1 MCFTEGR
8 SSIWTLASYS
18 LNTKMRH
25 GSRDL
30 KNNCYA
36 RNALSVLIVSTFI
49 FRALSRLKIYSK
61 FPSRT
66 EIIKTSFPFS
76 KQKAI
81 QHLLRHLGLDSHFN
95 PLSLLTYRETQ
106 ILLAMCED
114 ARCKILA
121 QKFDVSVT
129 TMSNHIAHIQEKI
142 VSPFALHHVLSK
154 LRTVGKKSYVE
165 EL

>member
-66 EIIKTSFPFS
+66 EIIKKNGSFFTFFSGFASAVPLPKLFQSHSTVFPFS

-81 QHLLRHLGLDSHFN
+81 QHLLRHLGLDS
-95 PLSLLTYRETQ
+95 
-106 ILLAMCED
+106 
-114 ARCKILA
+114 
-121 QKFDVSVT
+121 
-129 TMSNHIAHIQEKI
+129 
-142 VSPFALHHVLSK
+142 
-154 LRTVGKKSYVE
+154 
-165 EL
+165 

>member
-66 EIIKTSFPFS
+66 EIIKKSFHFRS
-76 KQKAI
+76 GFEKQ
-81 QHLLRHLGLDSHFN
+81 LLCTKRPVSFN
-95 PLSLLTYRETQ
+95 CLYIYFQGTIALENLL
-106 ILLAMCED
+106 
-114 ARCKILA
+114 KIPISDRDN
-121 QKFDVSVT
+121 K
-129 TMSNHIAHIQEKI
+129 KI
-142 VSPFALHHVLSK
+142 VSF
-154 LRTVGKKSYVE
+154 
-165 EL
+165 

>member
-66 EIIKTSFPFS
+66 EIIKKIVSFLTIFQDLTPQLPLQKLFDLYQTSFPFS

-95 PLSLLTYRETQ
+95 PLSLLTYRET
-106 ILLAMCED
+106 
-114 ARCKILA
+114 
-121 QKFDVSVT
+121 
-129 TMSNHIAHIQEKI
+129 
-142 VSPFALHHVLSK
+142 
-154 LRTVGKKSYVE
+154 
-165 EL
+165 

>member
-61 FPSRT
+61 FPSLT
-66 EIIKTSFPFS
+66 IFQDLTPQLPLQKLFDLYQTSFPFS

-95 PLSLLTYRETQ
+95 PL
-106 ILLAMCED
+106 
-114 ARCKILA
+114 
-121 QKFDVSVT
+121 
-129 TMSNHIAHIQEKI
+129 
-142 VSPFALHHVLSK
+142 
-154 LRTVGKKSYVE
+154 
-165 EL
+165 

>member
-66 EIIKTSFPFS
+66 IFQDLTPQLPLQKLFDLYQTSFPFS

-95 PLSLLTYRETQ
+95 PL
-106 ILLAMCED
+106 
-114 ARCKILA
+114 
-121 QKFDVSVT
+121 
-129 TMSNHIAHIQEKI
+129 
-142 VSPFALHHVLSK
+142 
-154 LRTVGKKSYVE
+154 
-165 EL
+165 

>member
-66 EIIKTSFPFS
+66 EIIKKLFDLYQTSFPFS

-106 ILLAMCED
+106 ILLAMCE
-114 ARCKILA
+114 
-121 QKFDVSVT
+121 
-129 TMSNHIAHIQEKI
+129 
-142 VSPFALHHVLSK
+142 
-154 LRTVGKKSYVE
+154 
-165 EL
+165 